1 MNEWDSRCEKQT
13 NKQKTVRTS
22 TTHEGF
28 HDLSFTLQGRKI
40 CSESSMGLAW
50 KPTGRSEYWGNQ
62 NNLLHC
68 QKQGQTVYKIICRSS
83 VTQRAKSISS
93 LLKTRGLPKAYS
105 LCSLLHKPSVSMAII
120 MPILPRA
127 KQEIEEEDME
137 KGRSTDIAR
146 LQTTARLQLPKQSEN
161 WWKEGCLAKVEHS
174 HTYTNGKNTF
184 IMCLPLWDIGQCE
197 KYPCLLV
204 SFATRPVVL
213 NLSHATTH

>member
-22 TTHEGF
+22 TAHEGF

-40 CSESSMGLAW
+40 CSESSMGFAW
-50 KPTGRSEYWGNQ
+50 KPTGRSENWENQ

-83 VTQRAKSISS
+83 MTQRAKSISS

-105 LCSLLHKPSVSMAII
+105 LYSLPHKPSVSMVII

-127 KQEIEEEDME
+127 KPRDWRRGHG
-137 KGRSTDIAR
+137 KGQVNRYSTLTNHSQASAAEAIR
-146 LQTTARLQLPKQSEN
+146 ELVKRGLFGQS
-161 WWKEGCLAKVEHS
+161 WA
-174 HTYTNGKNTF
+174 F
-184 IMCLPLWDIGQCE
+184 
-197 KYPCLLV
+197 
-204 SFATRPVVL
+204 
-213 NLSHATTH
+213 THLH